1 MADPE
6 NDNEF
11 GDNEPGD
18 REIGDKKFGEIEF
31 GELRE
36 NPYRPQNSP
45 LSMHTGFGQYGEP
58 LPPSHSNQNSIQI
71 TRHASNAQLPVDPQM
86 PTEPPP
92 KTTASGIVVSFLCWG
107 LFLAISTFIAISYH
121 FYVPVEG
128 EVSPR
133 AELFELTFGAKLMV
147 GAKSFDQSDSEV
159 ENSNADFDVSEFGSV
174 RNLQAGSVLV
184 AEMNSL
190 EAAADSLDELE
201 SQADFEDY
209 VFSEDEKRVNHT
221 LRQIFDRVDLAE
233 ISQSDRDHLRQELH
247 WFGKLALNLQRDET
261 ETPSAERSELLENAR
276 TKSIFLVV
284 AILVGVLAFVGGLVG
299 MIVFLVLYATQKLR
313 IRTEHYTQHSSI
325 YIEAAVGWILTYFAS
340 GLVLGMLAPNS
351 NPLHMMI
358 AVDVISFSFAV
369 FWPVIRG
376 VRFGTLMKDIGFVG
390 NVVVEACLGFVSYIA
405 CLPILAIG
413 YIISMIAISIA
424 APTIQEGTLSSP
436 NNPGHPMVEWV
447 AEGDL
452 ATIALV
458 FIVACVGAPIVEE
471 TVFRGL
477 MYRNLRDN
485 TFRIGHFFSV
495 TISAL
500 VNGII
505 FAAIHPQGIFLVPML
520 AALAISFSIVR
531 EWRGSLIAPMTM
543 HAIHNALVTSL
554 LLFILID

>member
-1 MADPE
+1 MSDSE
-6 NDNEF
+6 N
-11 GDNEPGD
+11 
-18 REIGDKKFGEIEF
+18 EIEF

-36 NPYRPQNSP
+36 NPYRPQN
-45 LSMHTGFGQYGEP
+45 LN
-58 LPPSHSNQNSIQI
+58 PSIQPGSAQHEMPFQPSELNQNSLQK
-71 TRHASNAQLPVDPQM
+71 TRHSEVSRASASPQM
-86 PTEPPP
+86 PAEPPP
-92 KTTASGIVVSFLCWG
+92 KTTASGIVVSLLCWG

-121 FYVPVEG
+121 FHVPDEG
-128 EVSPR
+128 SVSPR

-147 GAKSFDQSDSEV
+147 GAKSFDQTE
-159 ENSNADFDVSEFGSV
+159 SNAENQDADFGTSELGSV

-184 AEMNSL
+184 AEMKSL
-190 EAAADSLDELE
+190 EAAAVSLDELE
-201 SQADFEDY
+201 SQAEFEDY
-209 VFSEDEKRVNHT
+209 VFSEDEKRVNKT
-221 LRQIFDRVDLAE
+221 LRQIFDRIDLDE
-233 ISQSDRDHLRQELH
+233 ISQSDRDHLRQELN

-261 ETPSAERSELLENAR
+261 ETPSAERNELLANAR
-276 TKSIFLVV
+276 TKFITLVV

-313 IRTEHYTQHSSI
+313 IRTEHFTQHPTI
-325 YIEAAVGWILTYFAS
+325 YIEAAVGWILSYFAS

-351 NPLHMMI
+351 NPLQIMI
-358 AVDVISFSFAV
+358 AVDFISFSFAV
-369 FWPVIRG
+369 LWPVIRG

-390 NVVVEACLGFVSYIA
+390 SVLVEACLGFVSYIA
-405 CLPILAIG
+405 CLPILAVG
-413 YIISMIAISIA
+413 YIISMIAISMA
-424 APTIQEGTLSSP
+424 GPTIQEGSLSSP

-485 TFRIGHFFSV
+485 TFRFGHFFSV

-505 FAAIHPQGIFLVPML
+505 FAAIHPQGIFLIPML

-554 LLFILID
+554 LLFILIE